1 MSLTLQ
7 NFFHKPRITILADK
21 PNWAYDICAQQLV
34 KHLHNDFSI
43 TIKYVREKPILEEN
57 MFDLLHVCFWGE
69 KYHTQFNI
77 PPNKIVKE
85 ISSHRWQYD
94 RQYGP
99 CSAKKFVKK
108 FLQDACFFCATSLR
122 LYNLLVPFIPNI
134 HHVAN
139 GIDTK
144 KFFASD
150 NFPMGEIRL
159 GWAGNCNDPIKG
171 IKKILYPA
179 SKGYNLEL
187 ADGSLSYDKIATFYQ
202 CKDLYIVTSKHEGEP
217 LPLIEAMAC
226 GCFPVCYD
234 VGIVPELIEH
244 KKNGYI
250 VTEYT
255 IEKFRKAFKWCENNL
270 KYIRSQR
277 KVISEELHKKRNW
290 ELCSQ
295 TYKSLWF
302 YALNNINN
310 HKIYDNNMNLVKKIF
325 RYFT

>member
-1 MSLTLQ
+1 MIVQ
-7 NFFHKPRITILADK
+7 NSSGKPRITILADK

-99 CSAKKFVKK
+99 CSAKYFVKK
-108 FLQDACFFCATSLR
+108 FLQDASFFCTTSLR

-144 KFFASD
+144 KFFVSD
-150 NFPMGEIRL
+150 NPSLGEMRL
-159 GWAGNCNDPIKG
+159 GWAGNSKDPVKG
-171 IKKILYPA
+171 IEKILCPA
-179 SKGYNLEL
+179 SKEYNLEL
-187 ADGSLSYDKIATFYQ
+187 ADGTLSYDKIATFYQ
-202 CKDLYIVTSKHEGEP
+202 YKDLYVVASEHEGTP

-226 GCFPVCYD
+226 GCFPVCCD
-234 VGIVPELIEH
+234 VGIVPEIIQH
-244 KKNGYI
+244 KRNGYI
-250 VTEYT
+250 VTKRT
-255 IEKFRKAFKWCENNL
+255 IKNFKYAFLWCENNL
-270 KYIRSQR
+270 EYIRSQR
-277 KVISEELHKKRNW
+277 KIISEEIHKKRNW

-295 TYKSLWF
+295 TYKNLWF
-302 YALNNINN
+302 YALDNINN
-310 HKIYDNNMNLVKKIF
+310 KKNYNKNITLLKKIF
-325 RYFT
+325 HYFN